1 MSSGKNKFIIKEF
14 SLCDREHFLILKGIS
29 ILVILIAL
37 FCESF
42 LNIPHG
48 KPVVS
53 IAAAVF
59 VLCSGFGV
67 AESFR
72 RKGSLIHYWE
82 NKMIKVWIPSVVIV
96 VGLTAALE
104 KNMVSWISQSP
115 VGLKGSWLH
124 LIFGE
129 YAAFWLVF
137 RMVKNR
143 NARLI
148 CLFLCSAAAFALLPE
163 TLDIKPHVFAFPVG
177 VLLSQ
182 IGWKYK
188 VMKAGWGKKILLLAL
203 CLAAAAVGGIIAA
216 LVKIPYAGTLAWSV
230 CTLAAALSLL
240 LVTYYLQKIPVLGV
254 FAPFGMISYAIYL
267 TYDRVFALFAGQKD
281 WRMYVALV
289 AVVFVV
295 AAVVAWLRQQF
306 INWNQKMR
314 RKNRAHLK
322 GSME

>member
-1 MSSGKNKFIIKEF
+1 MATKQRKIEYITKFDLCARAHFDII
-14 SLCDREHFLILKGIS
+14 KGIS
-29 ILVILIAL
+29 ILVSLIAL

-42 LNIPHG
+42 LNVPYG

-67 AESFR
+67 AESYR

-82 NKMIKVWIPSVVIV
+82 NKMIKVWLPSVVIV

-137 RMVKNR
+137 RMVQNR
-143 NARLI
+143 NARLT

-163 TLDIKPHVFAFPVG
+163 TLDIKPHVFAFPAG

-216 LVKIPYAGTLAWSV
+216 MVKLPYAGTLAWSV

-240 LVTYYLQKIPVLGV
+240 LVTYYLQKIPVFGV

-267 TYDRVFALFAGQKD
+267 TYDKVFALFAGQKD
-281 WRMYVALV
+281 WQMYVALV

-295 AAVVAWLRQQF
+295 AAVVAWLRQQL

-314 RKNRAHLK
+314 RKGKAHLK
-322 GSME
+322 GSM

>member
-1 MSSGKNKFIIKEF
+1 MSSNKKINYIREF
-14 SLCDREHFLILKGIS
+14 ALCDRDHFWILKGIS
-29 ILVILIAL
+29 ILAVLIAV
-37 FCESF
+37 FCEAF
-42 LNIPHG
+42 LKIGDSSPITHM
-48 KPVVS
+48 
-53 IAAAVF
+53 AATVF

-137 RMVKNR
+137 RMVKSR
-143 NARLI
+143 NTRLI

-163 TLDIKPHVFAFPVG
+163 TLDIKPHVFAFPAG

-203 CLAAAAVGGIIAA
+203 CLAAAAVGGIVAA
-216 LVKIPYAGTLAWSV
+216 LVRLPYAGTLAWSA

-240 LVTYYLQKIPVLGV
+240 LVTYYLQKIPVFGV

-267 TYDRVFALFAGQKD
+267 TYDKVFALFAGQKD

-295 AAVVAWLRQQF
+295 AAVVAWLRQQL

-314 RKNRAHLK
+314 RKGKAHLK
-322 GSME
+322 GSM